1 MCKTGGGKIREI
13 APVRVRDIIAQREML
28 RPHIFAVDFDGTLCE
43 NKYPDIGAPIPTV
56 IEFVKRQKADG
67 NIIILWTCRAGQRLS
82 DAVAWCEN
90 QGLIFDYVNE
100 NVKENVAMYGG
111 DTRKVFADV
120 YIDDK
125 TLLPQQIIIKESNKM
140 TNKEKQELTTAV
152 ASAVITEIDDT
163 VANYIADH
171 SDGHGD
177 IADAVTYALDAVAT
191 KYGVTYRRPLDSYT
205 WSEIAEIAKSGKA
218 AAHFRVG
225 DTKDIELKSG
235 EIVTAVILDFDHDVL
250 DSEVEKTAG
259 ITFGITGVLDG
270 WFEMNTNDTNAG
282 GWAKSKMRTAYMKRI
297 ENLLPDD
304 VRGALQA
311 IVKTTTKGGGSDDIE
326 MTVDKVFLFSEVE
339 IVGSDAA
346 DSGDDEGA
354 QYKYFEKPEN
364 RVKRRVGAACTWWL
378 RSPIAASATTFC
390 NVYSSGIVR
399 YGSASGAFGV
409 SFGFCL

>member
-1 MCKTGGGKIREI
+1 MST
-13 APVRVRDIIAQREML
+13 
-28 RPHIFAVDFDGTLCE
+28 RPRIYAVDFDGTLCE
-43 NKYPDIGAPIPTV
+43 NNFPYIGAPIPRV

-67 NIIILWTCRAGQRLS
+67 NIIILWTCRAGQHLS

-111 DTRKVFADV
+111 DTRKIFADV

-171 SDGHGD
+171 SDSHGD

-250 DSEVEKTAG
+250 DSEIEKAAG

-270 WFEMNTNDTNAG
+270 WFEMNVDNTNVG
-282 GWAKSKMRTAYMKRI
+282 GWAKSKMRAVYMKRI

-304 VRGALQA
+304 VRDALQA

-364 RVKRRVGAACTWWL
+364 RVKRRDGSAYSWWL
-378 RSPIAASATTFC
+378 RSPNVANTTGFRYV
-390 NVYSSGIVR
+390 NY
-399 YGSASGAFGV
+399 YGSVGGSGASYSCGV
-409 SFGFCL
+409 SFGFCF